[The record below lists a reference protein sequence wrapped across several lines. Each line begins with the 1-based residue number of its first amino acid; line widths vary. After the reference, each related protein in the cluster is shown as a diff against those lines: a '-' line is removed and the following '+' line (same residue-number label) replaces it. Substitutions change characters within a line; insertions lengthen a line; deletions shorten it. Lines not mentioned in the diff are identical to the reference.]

1 MLSKKNI
8 ALTILA
14 AAGGTLLIL
23 SQSAWGDQHGNSAK
37 LEGAWVAKM
46 PGTPFQWNYVLT
58 PTEPC
63 GQRATLWGTFTIPI
77 PGALYGLPTQYQPE
91 ELSVISG
98 EVVMTGRNEAKGTVI
113 WWGLKNTVPGD
124 PAYPIKQVVHIGVN
138 SFTLSFT
145 APGKAQVTH
154 HMKFYDP
161 SADANG
167 DGLPDPGQKPV
178 FPVPPTTSIDVTS
191 IDTCTSLS
199 ALGFHP

>member
-23 SQSAWGDQHGNSAK
+23 SQSAWSDEHGSSAK

-46 PGTPFQWNYVLT
+46 PGTPFQWNYVMT
-58 PTEPC
+58 PTEPS

-77 PGALYGLPTQYQPE
+77 PGFVYGLPAQYQPE

-113 WWGLKNTVPGD
+113 WWGLKNTVSG
-124 PAYPIKQVVHIGVN
+124 IKQVVHIGVN

-161 SADANG
+161 SADADG

-191 IDTCTSLS
+191 TDTCTSLS

>member
-14 AAGGTLLIL
+14 AAGGPLLIL
-23 SQSAWGDQHGNSAK
+23 SQSAWSDQHGNSAK

-58 PTEPC
+58 PTEPD

-77 PGALYGLPTQYQPE
+77 PGFVYGLPTQYQPE

-124 PAYPIKQVVHIGVN
+124 PAYPFKQVVHIGVN
-138 SFTLSFT
+138 SFTISFT

-154 HMKFYDP
+154 HMKFYAP

>member
-1 MLSKKNI
+1 MLSKKSI

-23 SQSAWGDQHGNSAK
+23 SPSAWSDQQRNSAK

-46 PGTPFQWNYVLT
+46 PGTPFQWNYVMT
-58 PTEPC
+58 PTEPS

-77 PGALYGLPTQYQPE
+77 PGFVYGLQAQYQPE

-98 EVVMTGRNEAKGTVI
+98 EVAMTGRNEAKGTVI

-124 PAYPIKQVVHIGVN
+124 PAYPFKQLVHIGVS

-145 APGKAQVTH
+145 ASGKAQVTH

-161 SADANG
+161 SSDANE
-167 DGLPDPGQKPV
+167 DGLPDHGQQPV
-178 FPVPPTTSIDVTS
+178 FSAPPVTS
-191 IDTCTSLS
+191 TDTCTSLS
-199 ALGFHP
+199 TLGFHL